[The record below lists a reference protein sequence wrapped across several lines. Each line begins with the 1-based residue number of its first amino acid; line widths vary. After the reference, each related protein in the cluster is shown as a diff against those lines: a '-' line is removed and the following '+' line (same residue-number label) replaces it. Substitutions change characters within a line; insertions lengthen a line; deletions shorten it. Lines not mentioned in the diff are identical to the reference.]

1 LKSKN
6 LCLICIILLGL
17 LSACQSGTPP
27 PATAL
32 STPTTAPATPTA
44 VPTQAPTPTSSVRGK
59 VTLWLSWNPLELATL
74 QQVIAVFHERYPE
87 VTFAI
92 AYYPEEE
99 LRAAL
104 ESAPLEGNA
113 PSIVFAPSS
122 WGPRLRQS
130 GVIMDLINIA
140 DVELQA
146 TINPLAWSQ
155 VAYDSVI
162 LGLPIEILG
171 VFLFRNRSLV
181 QEPAAT
187 LDELIA
193 VTQQLKDDRDI
204 GAGLDYGFTFSVSQ
218 LAACDGHLLD
228 ENGELAVNNEIGI
241 CWLRLLRSLRDA
253 GQVTFNT
260 DDDLQLFEAGRS
272 AWLIEK
278 SSEVPHMEKVVGAN
292 NIAIDPWPVYNETG
306 KRLAGFVWTE
316 NAYLVEGSTPVDF
329 EASWAFVRYLL
340 TPEAQLLLSDP
351 NSAYH
356 LPVLNGLE
364 LTDVLQA
371 QMSASLPSGVSLPLV
386 VNLDLYFE
394 PLEGAVRWMAIHGA
408 TPELALDTA
417 ARKIEQAL
425 DINREQE

>member
-1 LKSKN
+1 MRSKKFYY
-6 LCLICIILLGL
+6 ISIALLGL
-17 LSACQSGTPP
+17 LSACQSSTPP
-27 PATAL
+27 PATATL
-32 STPTTAPATPTA
+32 IPTTAPATPTA
-44 VPTQAPTPTSSVRGK
+44 FPTQAPPPTSSVKGK
-59 VTLWLSWNPLELATL
+59 VTLWLSWDPLELATL
-74 QQVIAVFHERYPE
+74 QQVITVFQERYPE

-99 LRAAL
+99 FRAAVAGVAL
-104 ESAPLEGNA
+104 EENA
-113 PSIVFAPSS
+113 PSIFFAPSN
-122 WGPRLRQS
+122 WGPKLWQD
-130 GVIMDLINIA
+130 GVIMDLTTIA

-155 VAYDSVI
+155 VEYDSVI
-162 LGLPIEILG
+162 LGLPIEMLG

-187 LDELIA
+187 LDELIS
-193 VTQQLKDDRDI
+193 VTQKLKDERDI

-218 LAACDGHLLD
+218 LAACDGNLLD

-241 CWLRLLRSLRDA
+241 CWLKLLRSLRDA

-260 DDDLQLFEAGRS
+260 DDDLHLFETGKS

-278 SSEVPHMEKVVGAN
+278 SSEVPHMEKVVGVN
-292 NIAIDPWPVYNETG
+292 NIAVDPWPIYNETG

-316 NAYLVEGSTPVDF
+316 NAYLVEGSTPVDL
-329 EASWAFVRYLL
+329 EASWAFMRYLL
-340 TPEAQLLLSDP
+340 TPEAQLILSDP
-351 NSAYH
+351 DGAYH

-386 VNLDLYFE
+386 VNLDLYYE

-417 ARKIEQAL
+417 ARKIDQAL